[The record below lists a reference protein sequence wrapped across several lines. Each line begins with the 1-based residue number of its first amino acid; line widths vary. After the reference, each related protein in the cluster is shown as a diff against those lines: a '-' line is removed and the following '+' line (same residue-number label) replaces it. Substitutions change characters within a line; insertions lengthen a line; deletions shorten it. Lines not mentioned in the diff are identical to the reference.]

1 MDEKKLAAAIAA
13 SILTFTEIGTQPKP
27 SPSKESLTRD
37 HILTTFKDYLKE
49 IEKVLAKD
57 I

>member
-37 HILTTFKDYLKE
+37 HILTTFKEYLKE
-49 IEKVLAKD
+49 IEKVL
-57 I
+57 

>member
-37 HILTTFKDYLKE
+37 HILATFMGYLGAIQKL
-49 IEKVLAKD
+49 I
-57 I
+57 